1 LRQSEAPNPGTA
13 TSRRCR
19 CFAVHAALIIRV
31 RGRQDHLDNPGISLR
46 QQVIDVPVQSL
57 RASHMSQ
64 HPCAQAARGTPGVD
78 IRALGEVDHAE
89 RSNHHLHGPTQLDPQ
104 LIHARIR
111 PRVEC
116 GCERRPS
123 FRLRCSFSHTH
134 RTPNTRRTHER
145 VVSTDLTDYILSG
158 HAYLHAHTPEKTRFV
173 QELKESPRS
182 CRPTAGRS
190 SSGRR
195 RSAGR
200 TRRAPRPRPSG
211 AELGPPNPQTAPQQI
226 LELPEEALFVLK
238 DFGCYLQ
245 SRTFAYFDVVLA
257 WLSEIRDVLAHTGRT
272 VIFVGVDFEI
282 PPALQHD
289 VTTIEFKLPDDEAIE
304 KAVRY
309 IGEDHPIDEAF
320 MPALVTACRGMTQQ
334 QVEDR
339 VALALRKFKKL
350 NGEAARLIL
359 NEKAEVIRRTGLLDY
374 RDPPS
379 RRPGPHRRLGKRQAA
394 RPARQAVLR
403 PDARDFGIEF
413 PRGLLLVGIS
423 GGGKTQ
429 MSLCIASYLGLP
441 LIQLDVGSLMSK
453 WVGESERNM
462 REAIRLLEGLGSCVL
477 QLDEIEKGFGGVGGE
492 MDGGSAQRSFG
503 IFLKWLS
510 DRSCPVYVVATAN
523 NIRALPVE
531 FTRKGRFD
539 ELYGV
544 YLPTHA
550 ERQEIFGIHLR
561 LRKREPEQFDLDAL
575 ARKTEGYTGADI
587 KEVVQLGLKL
597 AFHAGAGADNDH
609 LLAAIPEI
617 RPLSKT
623 DPESVTEVTKWLD
636 SHTKPAGNGHI
647 PCSRSTATRSSGA

>member
-1 LRQSEAPNPGTA
+1 MAQEDEYTTQPLDRNQG
-13 TSRRCR
+13 
-19 CFAVHAALIIRV
+19 
-31 RGRQDHLDNPGISLR
+31 GRSIGGWENVKRH
-46 QQVIDVPVQSL
+46 V
-57 RASHMSQ
+57 
-64 HPCAQAARGTPGVD
+64 
-78 IRALGEVDHAE
+78 
-89 RSNHHLHGPTQLDPQ
+89 QLDKP
-104 LIHARIR
+104 
-111 PRVEC
+111 C
-116 GCERRPS
+116 
-123 FRLRCSFSHTH
+123 
-134 RTPNTRRTHER
+134 
-145 VVSTDLTDYILSG
+145 
-158 HAYLHAHTPEKTRFV
+158 
-173 QELKESPRS
+173 
-182 CRPTAGRS
+182 
-190 SSGRR
+190 
-195 RSAGR
+195 
-200 TRRAPRPRPSG
+200 
-211 AELGPPNPQTAPQQI
+211 
-226 LELPEEALFVLK
+226 
-238 DFGCYLQ
+238 FG
-245 SRTFAYFDVVLA
+245 
-257 WLSEIRDVLAHTGRT
+257 
-272 VIFVGVDFEI
+272 
-282 PPALQHD
+282 
-289 VTTIEFKLPDDEAIE
+289 
-304 KAVRY
+304 
-309 IGEDHPIDEAF
+309 
-320 MPALVTACRGMTQQ
+320 
-334 QVEDR
+334 
-339 VALALRKFKKL
+339 
-350 NGEAARLIL
+350 
-359 NEKAEVIRRTGLLDY
+359 
-374 RDPPS
+374 
-379 RRPGPHRRLGKRQAA
+379 
-394 RPARQAVLR
+394 

-492 MDGGSAQRSFG
+492 QDGGSAQRSFG

-561 LRKREPEQFDLDAL
+561 LRKRETEQFDVDAL

-597 AFHAGAGADNDH
+597 AFHAGAELANDH

-636 SHTKPAGNGHI
+636 SHTKPAGNGH
-647 PCSRSTATRSSGA
+647 STTQPLNGNALKRRVTT

>member
-1 LRQSEAPNPGTA
+1 
-13 TSRRCR
+13 
-19 CFAVHAALIIRV
+19 
-31 RGRQDHLDNPGISLR
+31 
-46 QQVIDVPVQSL
+46 
-57 RASHMSQ
+57 
-64 HPCAQAARGTPGVD
+64 
-78 IRALGEVDHAE
+78 
-89 RSNHHLHGPTQLDPQ
+89 
-104 LIHARIR
+104 
-111 PRVEC
+111 
-116 GCERRPS
+116 
-123 FRLRCSFSHTH
+123 
-134 RTPNTRRTHER
+134 
-145 VVSTDLTDYILSG
+145 
-158 HAYLHAHTPEKTRFV
+158 
-173 QELKESPRS
+173 
-182 CRPTAGRS
+182 
-190 SSGRR
+190 
-195 RSAGR
+195 
-200 TRRAPRPRPSG
+200 
-211 AELGPPNPQTAPQQI
+211 
-226 LELPEEALFVLK
+226 VLK

-245 SRTFAYFDVVLA
+245 SRTFAYFDIVLA

-289 VTTIEFKLPDDEAIE
+289 ITTIEFKLPNDAAIE

-309 IGEDHPIDEAF
+309 VGEDHPIDEAF

-374 RDPPS
+374 RDPPVGGWTS
-379 RRPGPHRRLGKRQAA
+379 SAAGKTSSGTFSSTSRASDPTPATSASSSPRPAAGRHLRRRQDADEPVHRQLPGPAADPARCRQPHVQVGRRVRTQHARGDPPARRPRLV
-394 RPARQAVLR
+394 RPATRRDRKGLR
-403 PDARDFGIEF
+403 RCRRRDGRRIC
-413 PRGLLLVGIS
+413 P
-423 GGGKTQ
+423 
-429 MSLCIASYLGLP
+429 
-441 LIQLDVGSLMSK
+441 
-453 WVGESERNM
+453 
-462 REAIRLLEGLGSCVL
+462 
-477 QLDEIEKGFGGVGGE
+477 
-492 MDGGSAQRSFG
+492 AQSFG

-550 ERQEIFGIHLR
+550 ERQDIFGIHLR

-597 AFHAGAGADNDH
+597 AFHAGAELGNDH

-636 SHTKPAGNGHI
+636 SHTKPAGNGHS

>member
-1 LRQSEAPNPGTA
+1 M
-13 TSRRCR
+13 
-19 CFAVHAALIIRV
+19 F
-31 RGRQDHLDNPGISLR
+31 
-46 QQVIDVPVQSL
+46 
-57 RASHMSQ
+57 
-64 HPCAQAARGTPGVD
+64 
-78 IRALGEVDHAE
+78 
-89 RSNHHLHGPTQLDPQ
+89 
-104 LIHARIR
+104 
-111 PRVEC
+111 
-116 GCERRPS
+116 
-123 FRLRCSFSHTH
+123 
-134 RTPNTRRTHER
+134 
-145 VVSTDLTDYILSG
+145 
-158 HAYLHAHTPEKTRFV
+158 
-173 QELKESPRS
+173 
-182 CRPTAGRS
+182 
-190 SSGRR
+190 
-195 RSAGR
+195 
-200 TRRAPRPRPSG
+200 
-211 AELGPPNPQTAPQQI
+211 
-226 LELPEEALFVLK
+226 
-238 DFGCYLQ
+238 
-245 SRTFAYFDVVLA
+245 
-257 WLSEIRDVLAHTGRT
+257 LAHTGRT
-272 VIFVGVDFEI
+272 VIFVGVDFES

-289 VTTIEFKLPDDEAIE
+289 VTTIDFKLPDDTAIE
-304 KAVRY
+304 QAVRY
-309 IGEDHPIDEAF
+309 VGEDLPIDELHL
-320 MPALVTACRGMTQQ
+320 PALVTACRGMTQQ

-350 NGEAARLIL
+350 NGDAAQLIL
-359 NEKAEVIRRTGLLDY
+359 NEKADVIRRTGLLDY
-374 RDPPS
+374 RDPPA
-379 RRPGPHRRLGKRQAA
+379 GGLDLIGGWENVKRHVQLDKPCFGAE
-394 RPARQAVLR
+394 
-403 PDARDFGIEF
+403 ARDFGIEF

-477 QLDEIEKGFGGVGGE
+477 QLDEIEKGFGGLGGE

-544 YLPTHA
+544 HLPTHA

-561 LRKREPEQFDLDAL
+561 LRKREPEQFDLEAL

-587 KEVVQLGLKL
+587 KEVVQLALKL
-597 AFHAGAGADNDH
+597 AFQASAELANDH

-636 SHTKPAGNGHI
+636 SHTKPAANGHNSMQ
-647 PCSRSTATRSSGA
+647 PLDGSALKRRVTV

>member
-1 LRQSEAPNPGTA
+1 MY
-13 TSRRCR
+13 
-19 CFAVHAALIIRV
+19 
-31 RGRQDHLDNPGISLR
+31 D
-46 QQVIDVPVQSL
+46 
-57 RASHMSQ
+57 
-64 HPCAQAARGTPGVD
+64 
-78 IRALGEVDHAE
+78 
-89 RSNHHLHGPTQLDPQ
+89 
-104 LIHARIR
+104 
-111 PRVEC
+111 
-116 GCERRPS
+116 S
-123 FRLRCSFSHTH
+123 FRKT
-134 RTPNTRRTHER
+134 
-145 VVSTDLTDYILSG
+145 LTDYILSG

-173 QELKESPRS
+173 QELKEVAAKLPPEGRPIFVWSPATGWQDLEGN
-182 CRPTAGRS
+182 PAK
-190 SSGRR
+190 
-195 RSAGR
+195 AE
-200 TRRAPRPRPSG
+200 SG

-245 SRTFAYFDVVLA
+245 SRTFTYFDLVIA

-282 PPALQHD
+282 PQTLQHD
-289 VTTIEFKLPDDEAIE
+289 ITTIEFRLPDDTAIE
-304 KAVRY
+304 KAVRFV
-309 IGEDHPIDEAF
+309 GEDHPIDEASV
-320 MPALVTACRGMTQQ
+320 PALVTACRGMTQQ

-339 VALALRKFKKL
+339 VALALRKFKRL

-374 RDPPS
+374 RDPPEGGLDIIGGWENVKKHVQLDK
-379 RRPGPHRRLGKRQAA
+379 PCFAPKA
-394 RPARQAVLR
+394 RE
-403 PDARDFGIEF
+403 FGIEF

-429 MSLCIASYLGLP
+429 MSLCIASYLALP

-492 MDGGSAQRSFG
+492 MDGGAAQRSFG

-544 YLPTHA
+544 YLPTNA
-550 ERQEIFGIHLR
+550 ERQEIFSIHLR
-561 LRKREPEQFDLDAL
+561 LRKREPNQYDLDHL
-575 ARKTEGYTGADI
+575 AKQSEGYTGADI

-597 AFHAGAGADNDH
+597 AFHAGTELGNDH
-609 LLAAIPEI
+609 LITAIPEI

-623 DPESVTEVTKWLD
+623 DPESVTEVTLWLD
-636 SHTKPAGNGHI
+636 AHTKPAGNGHAI
-647 PCSRSTATRSSGA
+647 SQPLNGQTRKRRVTV